1 MDFGLIRRNQ
11 AKPTQSLCLLGASG
25 SVGGTAIR
33 YLRRSPSIALESVSV
48 HSSID
53 RLEQL
58 IQEFA
63 LRRVCI
69 SHEDA
74 FDYAIEGLRSR
85 YPDVDFFRGAD
96 GLVEM
101 VQQSAADT
109 VLTAVVG
116 ACGIRATV
124 AGIEAGKKI
133 ALANKET
140 LVTAGP
146 AIQALPAF
154 AENSGSTACIVPVDS
169 EHSSLFQLLE
179 GQNFGHVHKILLTA
193 SGGPFRDWDAERIRR
208 ARREEVL
215 NHPTWTMGPKITV
228 DSAGMIN
235 KGLELIEARFLFS
248 CQPDQ
253 LDVRIHRDSIVH
265 AMIQMTD
272 GSFHLSCSQ
281 PDMIF
286 PVAHTLH
293 YPEAVPVQHQEMSF
307 PEAWPAL
314 SFEVVDDV
322 RFPGFG
328 LCRKA
333 MEEGGTAPAI
343 LNAANEVAVD
353 AFLRERISFSEIPEW
368 IDRALQEQT
377 IRNTTDLEELIQAD
391 EKTRS
396 DLEQK
401 LSAFSATE

>member
-1 MDFGLIRRNQ
+1 MDFSLIRRNQ

-25 SVGGTAIR
+25 SVGGTTIR
-33 YLRRSPSIALESVSV
+33 YLERFSGIRLESVSV
-48 HSSID
+48 HSSVD
-53 RLEQL
+53 K
-58 IQEFA
+58 
-63 LRRVCI
+63 LRELLQSFQPDSACI

-74 FDYAIEGLRSR
+74 FDYAIHGLKSD
-85 YPDVDFFRGAD
+85 YPSVRFFRGAD
-96 GLVEM
+96 GLVDM
-101 VQQSAADT
+101 VKSSQADT

-146 AIQALPAF
+146 AIRAHPAF
-154 AENSGSTACIVPVDS
+154 TLDSKSTACIVPVDS
-169 EHSSLFQLLE
+169 EHNSLFQLLE
-179 GQNFGHVHKILLTA
+179 GQNLDHVHRILLTA
-193 SGGPFRDWDAERIRR
+193 SGGPFRDWTGAQIRR

-248 CQPDQ
+248 CEPEQ
-253 LDVRIHRDSIVH
+253 LDVRIHRNSIVH
-265 AMIQMTD
+265 SMIQLKD
-272 GSFHLSCSQ
+272 GSFHLSCSH

-293 YPEAVPVQHQEMSF
+293 YPESVPDSHPEMSF

-314 SFEVVDDV
+314 SFEMVDD
-322 RFPGFG
+322 RFPGFS

-333 MEEGGTAPAI
+333 MESGGTAPAI

-353 AFLRERISFSEIPEW
+353 AFLRDRISFSQIPET
-368 IDRALQEQT
+368 IEDALQNGE
-377 IRNTTDLEELIQAD
+377 IRQTTDLEELIAAD

-396 DLEQK
+396 DLLQK
-401 LSAFSATE
+401 LGALSVTE

>member
-1 MDFGLIRRNQ
+1 MDFSLIRPEQSR
-11 AKPTQSLCLLGASG
+11 PTQSLCLLGASG
-25 SVGGTAIR
+25 SVGGTAVR
-33 YLRRSPSIALESVSV
+33 YLKRNPGMSLESVSV
-48 HSSID
+48 HSSIEK
-53 RLEQL
+53 LQQL
-58 IQEFA
+58 LQEFRPA
-63 LRRVCI
+63 LACI

-74 FDYAIEGLRSR
+74 YDYAIEGLKQD
-85 YPDVDFFRGAD
+85 YPQVRFFRGSD

-101 VQQSAADT
+101 VRESEADT

-124 AGIEAGKKI
+124 AGIESGKKI

-154 AENSGSTACIVPVDS
+154 AGGSQSTACIIPVDS
-169 EHSSLFQLLE
+169 EHNSLFQLLE
-179 GQNFGHVHKILLTA
+179 GQNPEHVQRLLLTA
-193 SGGPFRDWDAERIRR
+193 SGGPFREWSVERIQN

-235 KGLELIEARFLFS
+235 KGLELIEARFLFA
-248 CQPDQ
+248 CQPEE
-253 LDVRIHRDSIVH
+253 LDVRIHRNSVVH
-265 AMIQMTD
+265 SMIQLKD
-272 GSFHLSCSQ
+272 GSFHLSCSH

-293 YPEAVPVQHQEMSF
+293 YPESVPTPHREMSF
-307 PEAWPAL
+307 PESWPAL
-314 SFEVVDDV
+314 SFEMVEED
-322 RFPGFG
+322 RFPGFA

-333 MEEGGTAPAI
+333 MELGGTAPAV

-353 AFLRERISFSEIPEW
+353 AFLKDQIKFSEIPRW
-368 IDRALQEQT
+368 IEGALQDQEIRQT
-377 IRNTTDLEELIQAD
+377 TELEDLIAAD
-391 EKTRS
+391 EKTRR
-396 DLEQK
+396 DLARR
-401 LSAFSATE
+401 LSTSGVGG

>member
-1 MDFGLIRRNQ
+1 MNFRLIRRNQ
-11 AKPTQSLCLLGASG
+11 ATPTESLCLLGASG
-25 SVGGTAIR
+25 SVGGTTLR
-33 YLRRSPSIALESVSV
+33 YLQRNPSIRLESVSV

-53 RLEQL
+53 RLREL
-58 IQEFA
+58 LHT
-63 LRRVCI
+63 LRPDRACI

-74 FDYAIEGLRSR
+74 FDYAIQGLKFD
-85 YPDVDFFRGAD
+85 YPDVKFYRGSD

-101 VQQSAADT
+101 VRESSADT

-124 AGIEAGKKI
+124 EGIQAGKKI

-154 AENSGSTACIVPVDS
+154 AEDSSSKACIVPVDS
-169 EHSSLFQLLE
+169 EHNSLFQLLE
-179 GQNFGHVHKILLTA
+179 GQDLSHVHRILLTA
-193 SGGPFRDWDAERIRR
+193 SGGPFRDWEVERIRS
-208 ARREEVL
+208 ARREQVL

-248 CQPDQ
+248 CEPHQ

-265 AMIQMTD
+265 SMIQLKD

-293 YPEAVPVQHQEMSF
+293 YPDTVPEEHREMSF
-307 PEAWPAL
+307 PESWPAL
-314 SFEVVDDV
+314 SFEIVDED
-322 RFPGFG
+322 RFPGFA
-328 LCRKA
+328 LCRQA
-333 MEEGGTAPAI
+333 MEIGGLAPAV

-353 AFLRERISFSEIPEW
+353 AFLKERISFSEIPRW
-368 IDRALQEQT
+368 IDRALNEQP
-377 IRNTTDLEELIQAD
+377 IHHTTDLEELIQAD

-396 DLEQK
+396 DLSQK
-401 LSAFSATE
+401 LNAIGVTE

>member
-1 MDFGLIRRNQ
+1 MDFSLIRRDQ
-11 AKPTQSLCLLGASG
+11 AQPTQSLCLLGASG
-25 SVGGTAIR
+25 SVGGTTIR
-33 YLRRSPSIALESVSV
+33 YLKRVPGIRLESVSV
-48 HSSID
+48 HSS
-53 RLEQL
+53 LEKLQQL
-58 IQEFA
+58 LQEFRPELA
-63 LRRVCI
+63 CI

-74 FDYAIEGLRSR
+74 FDYGIDDLKSQFPAVR
-85 YPDVDFFRGAD
+85 FFRGAD

-101 VQQSAADT
+101 VQESRADT

-124 AGIEAGKKI
+124 AGIESGKKI

-146 AIQALPAF
+146 AIQAHQAF
-154 AENSGSTACIVPVDS
+154 AKNSSSTACIVPVDS
-169 EHSSLFQLLE
+169 EHNSLFQLLE
-179 GQNFGHVHKILLTA
+179 GQNLDHVHRIVLTA
-193 SGGPFRDWDAERIRR
+193 SGGPFRDWTAEQIQK

-248 CQPDQ
+248 CEPEQ
-253 LDVRIHRDSIVH
+253 LDVRIHRNSIVH
-265 AMIQMTD
+265 SMIQLKD

-293 YPEAVPVQHQEMSF
+293 YPESVPRAHPEMSF

-314 SFEVVDDV
+314 SFEMVDE
-322 RFPGFG
+322 RFPGFM

-333 MEEGGTAPAI
+333 MAAGGTAPAI

-353 AFLRERISFSEIPEW
+353 AFLKDRISFSQIPET
-368 IDRALQEQT
+368 IDRALQSMPIQQT
-377 IRNTTDLEELIQAD
+377 TELEELIAAD

-396 DLEQK
+396 DLLQK
-401 LSAFSATE
+401 LGALSAKK

>member
-1 MDFGLIRRNQ
+1 MDFSLIRRDQ
-11 AKPTQSLCLLGASG
+11 AQPTQSLCLLGASG
-25 SVGGTAIR
+25 SVGGTTIR
-33 YLRRSPSIALESVSV
+33 YLKRVPGIRLESVSV
-48 HSSID
+48 HSS
-53 RLEQL
+53 LEKLQQL
-58 IQEFA
+58 LQEFRPELA
-63 LRRVCI
+63 CI

-74 FDYAIEGLRSR
+74 FDYGIDDLKSQFPAVR
-85 YPDVDFFRGAD
+85 FFRGAD

-101 VQQSAADT
+101 VQESRADT
-109 VLTAVVG
+109 ELTAVVG

-124 AGIEAGKKI
+124 AGIESGKKI

-146 AIQALPAF
+146 AIQAHQAF
-154 AENSGSTACIVPVDS
+154 AKNSSSTACIVPVDS
-169 EHSSLFQLLE
+169 EHNSLFQLLE
-179 GQNFGHVHKILLTA
+179 GQNLDHVHRIVLTA
-193 SGGPFRDWDAERIRR
+193 SGGPFRDWTAEQIQK

-248 CQPDQ
+248 CEPEQ
-253 LDVRIHRDSIVH
+253 LDVRIHRNSIVH
-265 AMIQMTD
+265 SMIQLKD

-293 YPEAVPVQHQEMSF
+293 YPESVPRAHPEMSF

-314 SFEVVDDV
+314 SFEMVDE
-322 RFPGFG
+322 RFPGFM

-333 MEEGGTAPAI
+333 MAAGGTAPAI

-353 AFLRERISFSEIPEW
+353 AFLKDRISFSQIPET
-368 IDRALQEQT
+368 IDRALQSMPIQQT
-377 IRNTTDLEELIQAD
+377 TELEELIAAD

-396 DLEQK
+396 DLLQK
-401 LSAFSATE
+401 LGALSAKK

>member
-1 MDFGLIRRNQ
+1 MNFSLIRRDQ
-11 AKPTQSLCLLGASG
+11 ARPTQSLCLLGASG
-25 SVGGTAIR
+25 SVGGTTIR
-33 YLRRSPSIALESVSV
+33 YLRRVPDIRLESVSV
-48 HSSID
+48 HSS
-53 RLEQL
+53 LEKLQQL
-58 IQEFA
+58 LHEFQPPLA
-63 LRRVCI
+63 CI

-74 FDYAIEGLRSR
+74 FDYGIEGLMADFPSVR
-85 YPDVDFFRGAD
+85 FFRGAD

-101 VQQSAADT
+101 VRESQADT

-124 AGIEAGKKI
+124 AGIESGKKI

-146 AIQALPAF
+146 AIQAHSAF
-154 AENSGSTACIVPVDS
+154 ASNSTSTACIVPVDS
-169 EHSSLFQLLE
+169 EHNSLFQLLE
-179 GQNFGHVHKILLTA
+179 GQNLSHVHRIVLTA
-193 SGGPFRDWDAERIRR
+193 SGGPFRDWTGEQIQR

-248 CQPDQ
+248 CEADQ
-253 LDVRIHRDSIVH
+253 LDVRIHRNSIVH
-265 AMIQMTD
+265 SMIQLRD
-272 GSFHLSCSQ
+272 GSFHLSCSH

-293 YPEAVPVQHQEMSF
+293 YPDSVPEPHREMSF
-307 PEAWPAL
+307 PESWPAL
-314 SFEVVDDV
+314 SFEMVDE
-322 RFPGFG
+322 RFPGYA
-328 LCRKA
+328 LCRSA
-333 MEEGGTAPAI
+333 MAMGGTAPAI

-353 AFLRERISFSEIPEW
+353 AFLKDRISFSQIPET
-368 IDRALQEQT
+368 IDGALQSTEIHQ
-377 IRNTTDLEELIQAD
+377 TTDLEELISAD

-396 DLEQK
+396 DLMQK
-401 LSAFSATE
+401 LGALSARE

>member
-1 MDFGLIRRNQ
+1 MDFSLIRRDQ
-11 AKPTQSLCLLGASG
+11 AQPTQSLCLLGASG
-25 SVGGTAIR
+25 SVGGTTIR
-33 YLRRSPSIALESVSV
+33 YLKRVPGIRLESVSV
-48 HSSID
+48 HSS
-53 RLEQL
+53 LEKLQQL
-58 IQEFA
+58 LQEFKPELA
-63 LRRVCI
+63 CI

-74 FDYAIEGLRSR
+74 FDYGIDDLKSQFPAVR
-85 YPDVDFFRGAD
+85 FFRGAQ

-101 VQQSAADT
+101 VQESRADT

-124 AGIEAGKKI
+124 AGIESGKKI

-146 AIQALPAF
+146 AIQAHQAF
-154 AENSGSTACIVPVDS
+154 AKNSSSTACIVPVDS
-169 EHSSLFQLLE
+169 EHNSLFQLLE
-179 GQNFGHVHKILLTA
+179 GQNLDHIHRIVLTA
-193 SGGPFRDWDAERIRR
+193 SGGPFRDWTAEQIQK

-248 CQPDQ
+248 CEPEQ
-253 LDVRIHRDSIVH
+253 LDVRIHRNSIVH
-265 AMIQMTD
+265 SMIQLRD

-293 YPEAVPVQHQEMSF
+293 YPESVPQAHQEMSF

-314 SFEVVDDV
+314 SFEMVDE
-322 RFPGFG
+322 RFPGFM

-333 MEEGGTAPAI
+333 MAAGGTAPAI

-353 AFLRERISFSEIPEW
+353 AFLKDRISFSQIPET
-368 IDRALQEQT
+368 IDRALQSMPIQQT
-377 IRNTTDLEELIQAD
+377 TELEELIAAD

-396 DLEQK
+396 DLLQK
-401 LSAFSATE
+401 LGALSAKE